1 MGKASGLFFAAAAV
15 AGVAYMVPWDD
26 LDLSWSPD
34 VAMSPAGKAGALD
47 AVTPSGPAASR
58 AESLPDTNQPPSAP
72 ELARLAPRT
81 ALGPPSRRTSLA
93 DDRVAL
99 GRELQRELA
108 RVGCYEGEINGTWTP
123 ATRKAMK

>member
-1 MGKASGLFFAAAAV
+1 
-15 AGVAYMVPWDD
+15 
-26 LDLSWSPD
+26 
-34 VAMSPAGKAGALD
+34 

-58 AESLPDTNQPPSAP
+58 AESQPDTNQPPSAP

-81 ALGPPSRRTSLA
+81 ALGPPSRKASLA

-108 RVGCYEGEINGTWTP
+108 RVGCYEGDLNGIWTP
-123 ATRKAMK
+123 ATRKAMKAVTDRINASLPIEEPDDVLLTLLLGHRARVCGTARPVGA